1 MLCRCMAD
9 PSADVHPFPSTR
21 TRVKKLRLIL
31 VLAGLTL
38 LAGVST
44 VFGMMMAVASDLPSL
59 ENRAEFRE
67 ARNSVLTDVRGR
79 ELGVLTSNENRILVP
94 ASDIS
99 KHMKHAVIAIEDR
112 RFYEHDGVDPRGVA
126 RALVQDVVERKAVQ
140 GASTIPQQFVK
151 IAMQAQDQ
159 RTILNK
165 LRESALAFH
174 LSRKWSKD
182 KILTEYLNAIYFGNG
197 AYGIESAARTY
208 FGNTPEHRGCGQ
220 SKARPCAKELRPV
233 EAALIAGIISSPY
246 RWDPVSHPASA
257 EKRRNL
263 VLQRMME
270 QGYISPAEY
279 REGVQTA
286 LPGANAIQP
295 PRERAK
301 VPYFT
306 TWVKQQVVDRYGA
319 RRAFTGGLRI
329 KTTIDLRV
337 QRAAER
343 VVNKWLSRPD
353 GPQASLV
360 AIDNDTG
367 EVRAMVGGRNYD
379 EAPFNL
385 ATQGQRQPGSS
396 FKPFILATA
405 LRNGISPGSVWSSK
419 KQEIHSKAY
428 GCDFTVNNYEN
439 AYLGSTTLANALTYS
454 DNAVYAQVG
463 LKVGLRKVANTAKRM
478 GIRTPISRN
487 CAMTLGGL
495 REGVTPLDM
504 AHAYQTFATGGL
516 FVTGTLGPDRGPV
529 GIREVCRQAG
539 DDCKRVD
546 RNKKKVDR
554 VLRGDVARET
564 NEILASVVG
573 RGTAVRARLDEFA
586 AGKTGTTE
594 NYGDAWFVGFTKRMT
609 VAVWV
614 GYPDQ
619 FKSMETEYRGEPV
632 SGGTYPAEIWR
643 DFMNAADDIQDDYV
657 NGERKKKGLP
667 PRDDKEGEAPP
678 PAGTPTTPGSPG
690 AAQVETPTPSGDGS
704 TGVDDGATSGAGG
717 ATSGGATPQATPA
730 PEAEPAPAAPETP
743 APAPAAP
750 APAAPATPTP
760 DPGAAGGAEAGGAAA
775 AP

>member
-1 MLCRCMAD
+1 MDDA
-9 PSADVHPFPSTR
+9 SADIHPFPSTR

-126 RALVQDVVERKAVQ
+126 RALFQDVVERKAVQ

-208 FGNTPEHRGCGQ
+208 FGNTPEHKGCGQ
-220 SKARPCAKELRPV
+220 SKARPCAKELKPV

-246 RWDPVSHPASA
+246 RWDPVSHPATA

-270 QGYISPAEY
+270 QGYITPVEY

-337 QRAAER
+337 QQAAER
-343 VVNKWLSRPD
+343 VVDKWLPNES

-367 EVRAMVGGRNYD
+367 EVRAMVGGRDYD

-405 LRNGISPGSVWSSK
+405 LRNGISPSSVWSSK

-516 FVTGTLGPDRGPV
+516 FVTGTLGPNRGPV
-529 GIREVCRQAG
+529 GIREVCRMTSG
-539 DDCKRVD
+539 DDCKKVD

-594 NYGDAWFVGFTKRMT
+594 NYGDAWFVGYTKRMT

-614 GYPDQ
+614 GYPDR
-619 FKSMETEYRGEPV
+619 FKPMETEYRGEPV
-632 SGGTYPAEIWR
+632 AGAGAASGVACGA
-643 DFMNAADDIQDDYV
+643 
-657 NGERKKKGLP
+657 
-667 PRDDKEGEAPP
+667 APP
-678 PAGTPTTPGSPG
+678 PVAPPDWLVAPSSTPVEPSPDGVGVSTCAAPGEPG
-690 AAQVETPTPSGDGS
+690 VV
-704 TGVDDGATSGAGG
+704 GVPGAGG
-717 ATSGGATPQATPA
+717 SSPSLSSRGGRPFFLRSPLT
-730 PEAEPAPAAPETP
+730 
-743 APAPAAP
+743 
-750 APAAPATPTP
+750 
-760 DPGAAGGAEAGGAAA
+760 
-775 AP
+775 